1 MKVREQEKTQEFTL
15 TEAFVLWKQTA
26 KSGKEYLK
34 GHTPGKK
41 AKLVGFINSMKEN
54 PTEADV
60 RIYSLDAEGKQDI
73 EVASLWE
80 SVSVK
85 GNRYLTGMTN
95 EKEKLVAWYTKEE
108 SETKPYIRAYYKQN

>member
-1 MKVREQEKTQEFTL
+1 MKVTNEKTQEFTL

-34 GHTPGKK
+34 GHTTGKT

-54 PTEADV
+54 PKEPDV
-60 RIYSLDAEGKQDI
+60 RIYSLDVEGKQDI

-80 SVSVK
+80 TVSVK
-85 GNRYLTGMTN
+85 GNRYLTGSTN
-95 EKEKLVAWYTKEE
+95 EKEKLVAWYSKDDNEAR
-108 SETKPYIRAYYKQN
+108 PYIRAYFKQN